1 MAFAT
6 VSDYSCSVD
15 CVMFSDAWEEYKDLM
30 LEGNTVMIN
39 GELDKNKESFMI
51 KKVWQI

>member
-6 VSDYSCSVD
+6 VSDYSCAID
-15 CVMFSDAWEEYKDLM
+15 CVIFSDTWEEYRDLL

-39 GELDKNKESFMI
+39 GELDRAKESFMI
-51 KKVWQI
+51 NKVWQI